1 VSGVQVLGAAL
12 KDDVQLIAETLQGDP
27 APFGELVSRY
37 QNRLYNTLVHLVG
50 STDLAYDAV
59 QDAFVQALVKL
70 ETFERS
76 SQFYTWLYRIAFNQA
91 MSRRR
96 REKPLS
102 SVEQIREASGREP
115 VDRSGPP
122 ESRLEDEEL
131 AAQVQAALAKVSD
144 EHRAILI
151 LREVDD
157 CSYEQIAEIL
167 DLPIGTIRSRLH
179 RARLELRD
187 ELRGVFQ
194 EDVT

>member
-1 VSGVQVLGAAL
+1 VFGAAV
-12 KDDVQLIAETLQGDP
+12 KDDAQLIDEALDGDS
-27 APFGELVSRY
+27 AAFGLLVTRY
-37 QNRLYNTLVHLVG
+37 QDRLYNTLVHLVG

-76 SQFYTWLYRIAFNQA
+76 SKFYTWLYRIAFNQA

-96 REKPLS
+96 REKPLA
-102 SVEQIREASGREP
+102 SVEHVREASGREP
-115 VDRSGPP
+115 VDRAGPP
-122 ESRLEDEEL
+122 ETRLEEEER

-157 CSYEQIAEIL
+157 CPYEQIAEIL

-179 RARLELRD
+179 RARLQLRD
-187 ELRGVFQ
+187 QLKGVFQ